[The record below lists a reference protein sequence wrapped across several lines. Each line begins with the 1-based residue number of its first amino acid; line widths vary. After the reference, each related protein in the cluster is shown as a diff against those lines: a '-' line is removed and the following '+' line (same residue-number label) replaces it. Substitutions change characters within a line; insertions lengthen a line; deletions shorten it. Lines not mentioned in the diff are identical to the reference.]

1 MSYKLTIE
9 FTALEDAKAV
19 QNYINCNYND
29 NEVLWN
35 AISEF
40 HEKRIQLLTIKNN
53 QIMTKEE
60 AIALAEKYSLQA

>member
-19 QNYINCNYND
+19 QNYISRNYNS

-35 AISEF
+35 AISEY
-40 HEKRIQLLTIKNN
+40 HEKRI
-53 QIMTKEE
+53 
-60 AIALAEKYSLQA
+60 